1 MLTAYAALRAPS
13 IVLPLTAVVLAAAAL
28 GYGWHTDSRWWLWA
42 AVGLLLAL
50 CGLVIGIDRRIQR
63 SFAPWQSLAQTVQQR
78 TPRDL
83 SPVFLA
89 PDAPYEVHAMVHT
102 LNQMLAQVHT
112 ESDAQQRF
120 VADSAHQLRTPLAA
134 LQSQVEAWAQMVQAA
149 PDKTIQL
156 HAEQVEQLRKATRR
170 TTQLAHQLLAL
181 SRIDSGLHQSSLQQR
196 VDLKSLCE
204 ALLESFWER
213 ALAKEIDLGL
223 EVESAHVSGHAWLL
237 RELLSNLLDNAIKYV
252 PQGGQITLRCGRRK
266 LWPSG
271 QMRTYLEVEDDG
283 LGVPE
288 CEYVRLTQR
297 FYRVPSTEVE
307 GTGLGL
313 SIAQEIVQ
321 GHGATLAF
329 SRGKNGQGLLVT
341 VVFAT

>member
-1 MLTAYAALRAPS
+1 MLTRYAALRSPWM
-13 IVLPLTAVVLAAAAL
+13 VVPLAATLLLAVGV
-28 GYGWHTDSRWWLWA
+28 GYGLHAGSSWLLWA
-42 AVGLLLAL
+42 VLGLLLAL
-50 CGLVIGIDRRIQR
+50 WSLVWGIDRRMR
-63 SFAPWQSLAQTVQQR
+63 RTFAPWQSLAQTVQQR

-83 SPVFLA
+83 NPVFVDS
-89 PDAPYEVHAMVHT
+89 DAPHAVHAMVHT
-102 LNQMLAQVHT
+102 LNQMLVQVHT

-134 LQSQVEAWAQMVQAA
+134 LQSQVEAWAQMVGAA

-156 HAEQVEQLRKATRR
+156 QAEQVEQLRKATRR

-181 SRIDSGLHQSSLQQR
+181 SRIDSGLHQGTQQQR

-204 ALLESFWER
+204 ALLETFWER

-223 EVESAHVSGHAWLL
+223 EVEGAHVSGHAWLL

-266 LWPSG
+266 VMPSG
-271 QMRTYLEVEDDG
+271 QLRTYLEVEDDG

-288 CEYVRLTQR
+288 CEYARLTQR
-297 FYRVPSTEVE
+297 FYRVPCTEVE

-313 SIAQEIVQ
+313 SIAQEIAQ
-321 GHGATLAF
+321 GHGATLVF
-329 SRGKNGQGLLVT
+329 SRGKNGCGLLVT